1 MQLFHALVYD
11 GLHVGVLHAE
21 RTAARGRRRRR
32 TRRAAVA
39 RRPTTPRTSRVD
51 PRRPFPRPS
60 ARDCPTN
67 GGLTNAAP
75 PEPIDGR
82 RAATQ
87 PTDDPRCAPPTTP
100 PAATHRHRA
109 PDATRLF
116 VPPSCRTNASRAHAA
131 RANRRETRRDVAH
144 RRSGV
149 RTFCSSE
156 LPHECR
162 TNASRANAAR
172 TNRQETHRDGAHRR
186 SGVRACR
193 HAPSPRPRRDPHVHP
208 RHDETTPASEHTAA
222 LRALR
227 TSRRLTLGHQTHAR
241 PSDRRADALVH
252 SAAPVAA
259 PRPC

>member
-11 GLHVGVLHAE
+11 GLHEGVLHAE

-67 GGLTNAAP
+67 GGP

-87 PTDDPRCAPPTTP
+87 PTDDPAVRARRPPHRPPPRTVTAPPTRPAFLFLRAAARMPHVPMPPEPIDGRRAATQPTDDPACARRPYRPPPRPPPRTVHAPPTTP

-109 PDATRLF
+109 PDATPTSTHAKTRPRPF
-116 VPPSCRTNASRAHAA
+116 PSTRRRSACSGLAAASR
-131 RANRRETRRDVAH
+131 
-144 RRSGV
+144 
-149 RTFCSSE
+149 
-156 LPHECR
+156 
-162 TNASRANAAR
+162 
-172 TNRQETHRDGAHRR
+172 
-186 SGVRACR
+186 
-193 HAPSPRPRRDPHVHP
+193 
-208 RHDETTPASEHTAA
+208 
-222 LRALR
+222 
-227 TSRRLTLGHQTHAR
+227 
-241 PSDRRADALVH
+241 
-252 SAAPVAA
+252 
-259 PRPC
+259 